1 MSEISR
7 YAHVNPDGLIVNC
20 SVWDGVTEY
29 DPGNDITLVRV
40 PDGVR
45 AGPGW
50 IYDGTNWTAPPPVED
65 EEGEV

>member
-29 DPGNDITLVRV
+29 DPGDDITLVKV
-40 PDGVR
+40 PDGVG

-50 IYDGTNWTAPPPVED
+50 TYDGTNWTAPPVED
-65 EEGEV
+65 EEGEG

>member
-1 MSEISR
+1 MRWALVDADGSVTGVILWDGQTE
-7 YAHVNPDGLIVNC
+7 YTAPDGL
-20 SVWDGVTEY
+20 
-29 DPGNDITLVRV
+29 TLVKV

-50 IYDGTNWTAPPPVED
+50 TYDGTNWIAPPPVEV

>member
-1 MSEISR
+1 MSEVSR
-7 YAHVNPDGLIVNC
+7 YAHVNPDGLVVNC

-29 DPGNDITLVRV
+29 DPGDDITLVAV

-50 IYDGTNWTAPPPVED
+50 TYDGTNWVAPPVED

>member
-1 MSEISR
+1 VS
-7 YAHVNPDGLIVNC
+7 L
-20 SVWDGVTEY
+20 WDGVTEY

>member
-1 MSEISR
+1 MSEVSR
-7 YAHVNPDGLIVNC
+7 YAHVNPDGLVVNC

-29 DPGNDITLVRV
+29 DPGDDITLVAV

-50 IYDGTNWTAPPPVED
+50 TYDGTNWTAPPVED